1 MGGVETSKNLSI
13 RADGTASIDL
23 DADTVRVLVKQ
34 AKTARKPAAVLAAS
48 LLREALEDAI
58 DLRDARRRV
67 LARVNAGTE
76 KTVSAE
82 EVFRR
87 NGLRA

>member
-1 MGGVETSKNLSI
+1 MGSVETSKSLSV

-23 DADTVRVLVKQ
+23 DAATVRILLKQ
-34 AKTARKPAAVLAAS
+34 AKSVRKPAAALAAT

-58 DLRDARRRV
+58 DLRDARRVLLRV
-67 LARVNAGTE
+67 KAGTE

>member
-1 MGGVETSKNLSI
+1 MRSVETSKNLSV
-13 RADGTASIDL
+13 RADGTAGIDL
-23 DADTVRVLVKQ
+23 DAATARILLKQ
-34 AKTARKPAAVLAAS
+34 AKTARKPAGALAAT

-58 DLRDARRRV
+58 DLRAARRV
-67 LARVNAGTE
+67 LLRVEAGTE

-82 EVFRR
+82 AVFRR

>member
-1 MGGVETSKNLSI
+1 MGSVETFKNLSI

-23 DADTVRVLVKQ
+23 DAATVRVLVKQ
-34 AKTARKPAAVLAAS
+34 AKTARKPAAALAAS
-48 LLREALEDAI
+48 LLRDALEDAI
-58 DLRDARRRV
+58 DLRDARRV
-67 LARVNAGTE
+67 LSRVNAGTE

-82 EVFRR
+82 AVFRR

>member
-1 MGGVETSKNLSI
+1 MGSVETLKNLTL

-23 DADTVRVLVKQ
+23 DADTVRVLLKQ
-34 AKTARKPAAVLAAS
+34 AKTARKPAAVLAAK
-48 LLREALEDAI
+48 LLREALEDAL
-58 DLRDARRRV
+58 DLHDARRV
-67 LARVNAGTE
+67 LSRINAGTE

-82 EVFRR
+82 AVFRR

>member
-1 MGGVETSKNLSI
+1 MGSVETFKNLSI

-23 DADTVRVLVKQ
+23 DAATVRALIKQ
-34 AKTARKPAAVLAAS
+34 AKTSRKPAAALAAS
-48 LLREALEDAI
+48 LLRDVLEDAI
-58 DLRDARRRV
+58 DLRDARRV
-67 LARVNAGTE
+67 LSRVNTGTE
-76 KTVSAE
+76 KTVSTE

>member
-1 MGGVETSKNLSI
+1 MGSFETFKNLSI

-23 DADTVRVLVKQ
+23 DAATVRALIKQ
-34 AKTARKPAAVLAAS
+34 AKTSRKPAAALAVS
-48 LLREALEDAI
+48 LLRDALEDAI
-58 DLRDARRRV
+58 DLRDAHRV
-67 LARVNAGTE
+67 LSRVNVGTE

-82 EVFRR
+82 DVFRR